1 MVDYLAITDDRGPLS
16 KAFIIGAKD
25 CQMQFAFFRIEL
37 GELVRSGGAAGYD
50 LCTEII
56 SGGASGADKLAELYA
71 EESKLHLTV
80 FRPDYE
86 SFGKRAPI
94 IRNCEIIDHA
104 QYVIALWDGRSRGTA
119 FTVTECIKK
128 GIPVRVFV
136 L

>member
-1 MVDYLAITDDRGPLS
+1 MRVA
-16 KAFIIGAKD
+16 IIGSRSIEER
-25 CQMQFAFFRIEL
+25 RIQKEVYEL
-37 GELVRSGGAAGYD
+37 ICSYVPAN
-50 LCTEII
+50 CTEII

-94 IRNCEIIDHA
+94 IRNCEIIDHS